1 MAKHDLGIPNI
12 KFLIPRILSMK
23 GIKIDGKKITQSVK
37 DRVKKD
43 AAEPITRTFVNT
55 NCLCQINNSSLV
67 FKKIFG

>member
-1 MAKHDLGIPNI
+1 MT
-12 KFLIPRILSMK
+12 

-55 NCLCQINNSSLV
+55 NCLCPINNQSLV
-67 FKKIFG
+67 FRKILG

>member
-1 MAKHDLGIPNI
+1 MAKHDLGIPSI

-55 NCLCQINNSSLV
+55 NCFSVRYIIQVWFS
-67 FKKIFG
+67 KKF